1 MPDFP
6 SASSESGD
14 PLGLDATTR
23 RCPSCGERYA
33 GEGHSGCAAG
43 PTRPASSRSRLDE
56 IPEEA
61 AAHAQDPS
69 RRLHQYILVRQIG
82 KGGMG
87 TVWKAWDLKLTRW
100 VAIKFLTAT
109 DEEDVARFQRE
120 AKLAAR
126 LRHPN
131 IAPIYEVGEAP
142 PTAPGQAP
150 RPYLAMEYI
159 DGQTLAAAPPLPIR
173 ETVEIFVKVARGV
186 DAAHRAGV
194 VHRDLKPQNIMLNAD
209 GWPYVMDFGLAKA
222 LEMESSLSV
231 SGAIMGTPAFMAPEQ
246 AQGHLE
252 EIDARSDVYSLGA
265 TLYAVLCRKPPF
277 EGRSV
282 MEVLMK
288 VSTES
293 PPPPRSVRPDLPETL
308 EAILRKAMAPKK
320 EDRYP
325 SAGALAE
332 DLQRFLDSRPVEAP
346 APPPRGVRLGILL
359 AGTAVLLGAAAMVW
373 RLAARPRIREAGRP
387 AVAATSSAPREDPLA
402 AVTRWRKGWLED
414 RRALVYTAFRPEDAE
429 AASRAAA
436 RLRGLRDL
444 PAVETEEVKD
454 WFRGQIEDVRRD
466 VDRWAARPRSEWP
479 DRREE
484 AARAARWCEAVRGA
498 VREVP
503 ELAGVASEAEALGA
517 RAAAMASYR
526 GTFLLRVYVRGAR
539 VEELRRGGKP
549 VSFPGDPEAPY
560 VVELEVDDYEV
571 DLAHASG
578 RETVA
583 VKGAAHGKT
592 YTLVGRPGAVR
603 LVGP

>member
-1 MPDFP
+1 MPESRSD
-6 SASSESGD
+6 SESGD

-33 GEGHSGCAAG
+33 GEAHADCGGG
-43 PTRPASSRSRLDE
+43 PPRPASGRSRLDE
-56 IPEEA
+56 VPPEA
-61 AAHAQDPS
+61 QAHARDPS
-69 RRLHQYILVRQIG
+69 RRLNQYVLVRQVG

-109 DEEDVARFQRE
+109 DDEDVARFQRE

-142 PTAPGQAP
+142 PSGLGQAP
-150 RPYLAMEYI
+150 RPYLAMEYV
-159 DGQTLAAAPPLPIR
+159 DGQTLAAAPPMPLR
-173 ETVEIFVKVARGV
+173 ETVDVFVKVARGV

-194 VHRDLKPQNIMLNAD
+194 VHRDLKPQNVMLNSE

-222 LEMESSLSV
+222 LEADSSISL
-231 SGAIMGTPAFMAPEQ
+231 SGAIMGTPAFMSPEQ
-246 AQGHLE
+246 AQGRVH

-277 EGRSV
+277 EGRNV

-288 VSTES
+288 ASTEA
-293 PPPPRSVRPDLPETL
+293 PPPPRSIRPDLPEEL
-308 EAILRKAMAPKK
+308 EAVLLKAMARRK

-325 SAGALAE
+325 SAAALAE
-332 DLQRFLDSRPVEAP
+332 DLQRFLESRPIESLVPSRRPRRRWAVALGAAVLLSVAGVLAFGWVRP
-346 APPPRGVRLGILL
+346 RVRRVAPPP
-359 AGTAVLLGAAAMVW
+359 AA
-373 RLAARPRIREAGRP
+373 PP
-387 AVAATSSAPREDPLA
+387 SAPREDPLA

-414 RRALVYTAFRPEDAE
+414 RRALVYSSFRPEDA
-429 AASRAAA
+429 AALPRVAG
-436 RLRGLRDL
+436 RLRGLKDL

-454 WFRGQIEDVRRD
+454 WFRGQLEDARRD
-466 VDRWAARPRSEWP
+466 VERWAARPRKEWP

-484 AARAARWCEAVRGA
+484 AARAARWAEAVRDA
-498 VREVP
+498 VRDVP
-503 ELAGVASEAEALGA
+503 ELGVAASEAEALRGQ
-517 RAAAMASYR
+517 AAALASYR

-539 VEELRRGGKP
+539 VAALRRGGAP
-549 VSFPGDPEAPY
+549 VRVPGDPESPY

-578 RETVA
+578 RETVP
-583 VKGAAHGKT
+583 VKGVAHGKT

-603 LVGP
+603 LAGP